1 MNSTS
6 VKHEESN
13 YQKHPSCFK
22 PILLAKPLQE
32 WMNIVKVTSGIFRD
46 LHPPSIPMRVNVPEK
61 ISCGMLQ
68 LAI

>member
-1 MNSTS
+1 MRNRITKNTLHSR
-6 VKHEESN
+6 
-13 YQKHPSCFK
+13 FK

-46 LHPPSIPMRVNVPEK
+46 LHPPSVPMRVNVPEK